1 MEHFSSFLLVFQLLN
16 HLDSLSNIL
25 QKRKKENNRNHV
37 NYHINLI
44 FATICSIKEERS
56 RGTVDQPFISC
67 PLNVIQQVRLG
78 EFSLHT

>member
-1 MEHFSSFLLVFQLLN
+1 MYNLGYCNCVLKHSYQGGVEFMEHFSSFLLVFQLLN

-37 NYHINLI
+37 KYHINLI

-56 RGTVDQPFISC
+56 GGTVD
-67 PLNVIQQVRLG
+67 
-78 EFSLHT
+78 